1 MPLPPQPAPPQ
12 PQRQGFFGQF
22 RGMSW
27 WQIVLVVLPLTL
39 VLFGGLLGGV
49 IGALAAIGNTY
60 VARGRLSA
68 TLKVLV
74 MIGLAVAAYIVWFIV
89 ALVITLALHPATAS

>member
-1 MPLPPQPAPPQ
+1 MP
-12 PQRQGFFGQF
+12 
-22 RGMSW
+22 W

-39 VLFGGLLGGV
+39 IVFGGLLGGV
-49 IGALAAIGNTY
+49 LGALAAIGNTY
-60 VARGRLSA
+60 VARSGLSV

-89 ALVITLALHPATAS
+89 ALVIALALHSATAQ

>member
-1 MPLPPQPAPPQ
+1 MPAPPQPAPPP
-12 PQRQGFFGQF
+12 PQRRDFFGQF
-22 RGMSW
+22 RGMPW

-39 VLFGGLLGGV
+39 IVFGGLLGGV
-49 IGALAAIGNTY
+49 LGALAAIGNTY
-60 VARGRLSA
+60 VARSSLSV

-89 ALVITLALHPATAS
+89 ALVIALALHSATAS